1 MLNNNF
7 NPMMNNMNQM
17 MGINPMMGIG
27 MNNMNQSNVMMNM
40 DTTAQNIKNI
50 IEPYENKIRQLEEI
64 IKQKDFEIIV
74 LKQKLNKIN
83 NNQNYNMFNV
93 NMMNQVNMMNNL
105 NQQSNKEIK
114 VIVQSEDNKFDIVSC
129 LENDTISNLRKKIT
143 FKGNFLTHNYKVIYD
158 HSTLREAGITDGSLI
173 RIKFPLISIHFK
185 TTTGRSTNVVL
196 DPDCAINMAIVLYC
210 MKFDQGQEILKWI
223 YRNEINCLFN
233 ARKIGIND
241 KTPIKILF
249 NPFTNPIVNI
259 SI

>member
-17 MGINPMMGIG
+17 MGINPIMGIG

-83 NNQNYNMFNV
+83 NNQNNTMFNV
-93 NMMNQVNMMNNL
+93 NMMNQMNMMNNI

-129 LENDTISNLRKKIT
+129 FENDTISALRNKIT
-143 FKGNFLTHNYKVIYD
+143 FKGGLTHNYKDISGY
-158 HSTLREAGITDGSLI
+158 STLKEAGITDGSLI

-210 MKFDQGQEILKWI
+210 MKFDQGQEMLKWI

-249 NPFTNPIVNI
+249 NLYTNPIVNI